1 MVETIFFRSDFMKKF
16 VVNGGYALSGSV
28 RVSGSKNAALPIIFA
43 TLITRG
49 VSRISNIPYIK
60 DVGVAIDLISRYGAK
75 CSIDGGILT
84 VNTESLCYTPPD
96 VRSIRKIR
104 ASTYLIGACLA
115 RFGEYELSGFGGCS
129 FSPRPIDLHLL
140 AARSLGATECGNALY
155 ARTLRGCVI
164 DFPKVS
170 VGATVN
176 AIIMSASAEG
186 TTVIKNYAREPHV
199 YALIDFLN
207 SAGASITRGADTL
220 TVEGRELHG
229 GEYSLEGDMIE
240 AGTYL
245 VAGLITGGRVT
256 VTGIPTDQLAAFT
269 STLIDSGARID
280 ILPDAV
286 TAQASGIL
294 KPMSVVSAPYP
305 AFATDLQPIIAPLLA
320 KNSGGTITDLVWRER
335 FGYLHTLGAFGI
347 GYTLSDNTARIE
359 GSSFHS
365 ASVTSP
371 DLRGG
376 MAALLTALSAK
387 GRSEIYSPELIL
399 RGYDSPVEKLA
410 KIGANI
416 RFE

>member
-1 MVETIFFRSDFMKKF
+1 MKKF
-16 VVNGGYALSGSV
+16 VVNGGCALSGSV
-28 RVSGSKNAALPIIFA
+28 RASGSKNAALPIIFA
-43 TLITRG
+43 TLITKG
-49 VSRISNIPYIK
+49 VSRISNIPSIN
-60 DVGVAIDLISRYGAK
+60 DVGVALDIISRYGAK
-75 CSIDGGILT
+75 CSINDGTLT
-84 VNTESLCYTPPD
+84 INTRSLCYTPPD
-96 VRSIRKIR
+96 VKNIRKIR

-129 FSPRPIDLHLL
+129 FSPRPIDLHIL
-140 AARSLGATECGNALY
+140 AARMLGATERGNALY

-186 TTVIKNYAREPHV
+186 ITVIKNYAREPHV

-220 TVEGRELHG
+220 TIEGRELLG

-245 VAGLITGGRVT
+245 VAGLLTGGRVSVTGVVPEQLSAFISPLRASGALVETTLDT
-256 VTGIPTDQLAAFT
+256 VTAE
-269 STLIDSGARID
+269 
-280 ILPDAV
+280 
-286 TAQASGIL
+286 ASGTLDAIN
-294 KPMSVVSAPYP
+294 VTCAPYP

-320 KNSGGTITDLVWRER
+320 KNSGGSITDLVWRER
-335 FGYLHTLGAFGI
+335 FGYLHTLADFGV
-347 GYTLSDNTARIE
+347 GYRLSGDTAGIE
-359 GSSFHS
+359 SSSLHP

-416 RFE
+416 RLE